1 MAKNVDTH
9 RLFDQLTVSAFFAER
24 QSGLAHA
31 VLNYD
36 SDELLNRTLQDVV
49 EHLVEEFRA
58 DLPVLLR
65 GEEYSDGIEEIASPL
80 VDGYGVDVSHLDI
93 AQSQMLTLSV
103 PFSGDI
109 TLFNV
114 TPTNGIL
121 GVTGT
126 VANSVLRLKFQDR
139 QFKKPELQELINKRL
154 DAIQTNLNYIEEDI
168 DPFNAQL
175 RTEADRLVT
184 ERRQKLLDSRN
195 LEADLGIRVVS
206 RSGPGSY
213 SIPTKPKSVTV
224 TRTAGNSQ
232 PFRPEPVLAV
242 DDYEE
247 TIRLVIAWGRS
258 LERTPEVFAPLK
270 EEHLRAFILTILNSR
285 FEGEAGGELFNGKGR
300 TDILVRV
307 EDRNAFIG
315 ECKFWKGPAEFA
327 KAIDQLL
334 GYVVW
339 RDSKAA
345 LILFITNKDATSVV
359 SNAIQALS
367 THERHKRTIDSV
379 DQSMRSDFVFHAD
392 GDREREIHLAL
403 LPIVIPGE

>member
-9 RLFDQLTVSAFFAER
+9 RLFDQLTVSAYLAR
-24 QSGLAHA
+24 QQSGLENA
-31 VLNYD
+31 VLGYN
-36 SDELLNRTLQDVV
+36 SDELLNQPVQDVV
-49 EHLVEEFRA
+49 EHLVQKFRA
-58 DLPVLLR
+58 DLPILQR
-65 GEEYSDGIEEIASPL
+65 SETFHDGIEEVKSPL
-80 VDGYGVDVSHLDI
+80 IDGYGADVSHLDI

-103 PFSGDI
+103 PFRGDI
-109 TLFNV
+109 TFFNV
-114 TPTNGIL
+114 VPTTRL
-121 GVTGT
+121 LSVTGT
-126 VANSVLRLKFQDR
+126 VANSVLQLRFQDR
-139 QFKKPELQELINKRL
+139 QLKNPELNDLINKRL
-154 DAIQTNLNYIEEDI
+154 EEIQTNLNNIEEDLG
-168 DPFNAQL
+168 PFNAQL
-175 RTEADRLVT
+175 PAEADRLAT
-184 ERRQKLLDSRN
+184 NRRQTLLDSRN

-213 SIPTKPKSVTV
+213 SIPTKPKSVPV

-242 DDYEE
+242 KDYEE
-247 TIRLVIAWGRS
+247 TIQLVIAWGRS

-285 FEGEAGGELFNGKGR
+285 FQGEAGGELFNGNGK

-315 ECKFWKGPAEFA
+315 ECKFWKGSAGFTR
-327 KAIDQLL
+327 AIEQLL

-345 LILFITNKDATSVV
+345 LILFIKNKDATSVV
-359 SNAIQALS
+359 SKAIQALS

-379 DQSMRSDFVFHAD
+379 DQSIRSDFVFHAD